1 MTLIKRSF
9 TLYVLPLKQDELHH
23 VIFDRYLY
31 KLLFK
36 ISDIDS
42 AICSDNLLHHK
53 AVPASFYEAPH
64 DGFEKIPKVL
74 EANKTE
80 KGGKV
85 KDCVLAGQNER
96 VFVI

>member
-9 TLYVLPLKQDELHH
+9 TLCVLPLKQDELHH

-36 ISDIDS
+36 IFDTDS
-42 AICSDNLLHHK
+42 AICPDNLLHHV
-53 AVPASFYEAPH
+53 AVPALHEAPH

-74 EANKTE
+74 KTSKQE
-80 KGGKV
+80 
-85 KDCVLAGQNER
+85 E
-96 VFVI
+96 

>member
-9 TLYVLPLKQDELHH
+9 TLYVLPLKQHKLHH

-36 ISDIDS
+36 ILGIDS

-53 AVPASFYEAPH
+53 AVPALHEAPH
-64 DGFEKIPKVL
+64 DGLEKIPKV
-74 EANKTE
+74 
-80 KGGKV
+80 
-85 KDCVLAGQNER
+85 
-96 VFVI
+96 

>member
-23 VIFDRYLY
+23 VICDRYLY

-36 ISDIDS
+36 IFGIDS
-42 AICSDNLLHHK
+42 AICPNNLLHHIV
-53 AVPASFYEAPH
+53 VPALHEASH

-74 EANKTE
+74 KASKT
-80 KGGKV
+80 GRVGKV
-85 KDCVLAGQNER
+85 KDCVLVGQNER